1 MLHVWRSYCSHT
13 SVFINY
19 TGAKTNKQTNNK
31 KQFVL
36 FLLLQLVLLFNTEM
50 QWKAKKHICYIY
62 LPFTNTEVMQHNA
75 CYQKCTSECKCTGLK
90 SILTK
95 HVTNTLVNVNSLGPV
110 WRLIVSLYYC
120 SKERVAYNELISSFN
135 ILFMHLTSCNMFR
148 KLK

>member
-19 TGAKTNKQTNNK
+19 TGAKTNKQTIKNSLSCSCFCSLYFYLTLRCNE
-31 KQFVL
+31 KQ
-36 FLLLQLVLLFNTEM
+36 
-50 QWKAKKHICYIY
+50 KKHICYIY

-75 CYQKCTSECKCTGLK
+75 CYQKCTSECKCIGLK

-135 ILFMHLTSCNMFR
+135 ILFMYLTSCNMFR